1 VETSKDSV
9 LKEKRDR
16 WHEGLSKDVYVEEA
30 LNVLDDLQSK
40 VGFKNQSKMKKKLAK
55 SWDILYMNK
64 TTQSLTIALHKFRN
78 LWGVFRLG
86 LS

>member
-1 VETSKDSV
+1 MQEEAAKSLSLFQNIRIHCSSLPYYEIVETSKDSV

-40 VGFKNQSKMKKKLAK
+40 VGFKKRHA
-55 SWDILYMNK
+55 
-64 TTQSLTIALHKFRN
+64 R
-78 LWGVFRLG
+78 
-86 LS
+86 